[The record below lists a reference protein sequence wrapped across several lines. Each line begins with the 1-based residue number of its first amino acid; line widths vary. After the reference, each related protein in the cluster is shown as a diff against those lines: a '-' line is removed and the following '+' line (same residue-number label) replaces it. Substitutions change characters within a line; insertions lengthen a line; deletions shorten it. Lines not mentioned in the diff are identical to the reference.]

1 MTTINNPELSLN
13 HQQETLEKTLNAD
26 LQMLIIDAIERGIE
40 NDYQELRSFAE
51 ENKYADLAKMKAY
64 LRTSQEQFSQE
75 TIKEIEATLK
85 LSHHPKWQQK
95 TREELLAIL
104 AEKEKTYQQA
114 RLKFKAP
121 EVQFALDRIV
131 KKSGIDEETVKAWLA
146 QELERRMPNYQMLNQ
161 GLNYA
166 QKIPLKPLDDQENE
180 LFSQLSSLFTKLRRN
195 PKHPLANTLQEKK
208 NQLQNLL
215 KPFQSENLA
224 KETISFHQLLQIRKQ
239 CFALQTLL
247 QDWSYASHH
256 KLSPSEEALITR
268 AQQLS
273 DLLDARY
280 HARMGRFQDTKMA
293 ENYLRLQAMKK
304 EQER

>member
-1 MTTINNPELSLN
+1 M
-13 HQQETLEKTLNAD
+13 
-26 LQMLIIDAIERGIE
+26 
-40 NDYQELRSFAE
+40 
-51 ENKYADLAKMKAY
+51 
-64 LRTSQEQFSQE
+64 
-75 TIKEIEATLK
+75 
-85 LSHHPKWQQK
+85 
-95 TREELLAIL
+95 
-104 AEKEKTYQQA
+104 
-114 RLKFKAP
+114 
-121 EVQFALDRIV
+121 
-131 KKSGIDEETVKAWLA
+131 KAWLA